1 MSDFL
6 ELARQFG
13 PLSAAV
19 LFFLWQGWRRENR
32 MQKRIDTLE
41 KEHKHVILPIV
52 KVCSKV
58 ISKNT
63 AVMSR
68 LEKILGEHHEVA
80 RDALN
85 RVMRGRDTSEE
96 S

>member
-32 MQKRIDTLE
+32 MQKRIDSLE
-41 KEHKHVILPIV
+41 KEHKNVILPIV
-52 KVCSKV
+52 TDCSKV
-58 ISKNT
+58 IAENT

-68 LEKILGEHHEVA
+68 LEKILEGHHQVA
-80 RDALN
+80 REALN
-85 RVMRGRDTSEE
+85 RVMRREVSEE